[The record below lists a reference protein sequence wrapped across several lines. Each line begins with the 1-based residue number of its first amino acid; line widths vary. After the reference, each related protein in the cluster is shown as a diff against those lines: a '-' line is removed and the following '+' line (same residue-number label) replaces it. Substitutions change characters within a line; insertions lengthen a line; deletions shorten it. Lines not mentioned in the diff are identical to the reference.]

1 MDASLYKVE
10 KLIITVY
17 EWYNKLGLSDGAR
30 ERRKVKTRK
39 GGRIRGNEEKIKRR
53 KNNHVQ
59 LILYEAFKLICTI

>member
-30 ERRKVKTRK
+30 ERRKVKTRE
-39 GGRIRGNEEKIKRR
+39 GGRRRG
-53 KNNHVQ
+53 
-59 LILYEAFKLICTI
+59 